1 MIPPEKITLRSQKGC
16 ARGRFRTAGAIF
28 FDADGD

>member
-1 MIPPEKITLRSQKGC
+1 MIPPEEITLRSQKGC

-28 FDADGD
+28 FDGDGD